1 MKEVLWL
8 ISNSLS
14 SIIRNK
20 KRLLTYLF
28 VPLIGILIGIAAYGN
43 TGPTKMYAGVVNHDN
58 GKIAKDTV
66 KFINGINNVKV
77 TTIDSSK
84 VNDQIASG
92 KLDCVIIL
100 DSGFSSSVMNGNPD
114 HIEIVSIKGAS
125 ITGFVK
131 SYVNNYLSN
140 VASLSKA
147 SGGDN
152 AAFQKMYDQY
162 KASSFK
168 LDAHSL
174 KDTSKNNDITGQTI
188 GFLIMIMLSSAGGLS
203 EIIIREKENRT
214 YLRLMSSPINSRI
227 YVFSNVVVNMI
238 IMTVQILVTLTVM
251 TKVFHISPGVPFWTM
266 VEVLLIFA
274 LAGVGLSL
282 VITSFASTTASA
294 GAMQNLIMTP
304 TCLLAG
310 CFWPVEIM
318 PKTMQKIAEFLP
330 QRWLLDTITQ
340 LQKGHSLSSLSMNIS
355 ILFAFALAFFMIA
368 IYKFSRGNNVRNFI

>member
-1 MKEVLWL
+1 
-8 ISNSLS
+8 
-14 SIIRNK
+14 
-20 KRLLTYLF
+20 
-28 VPLIGILIGIAAYGN
+28 
-43 TGPTKMYAGVVNHDN
+43 
-58 GKIAKDTV
+58 V
-66 KFINGINNVKV
+66 KFISGINHVKV
-77 TTIDSSK
+77 SNIDSSK

-100 DSGFSSSVMNGNPD
+100 DSGFSKSVMNGNPD

-147 SGGDN
+147 AGGDQ

-162 KASSFK
+162 KDSSFK
-168 LDAHSL
+168 VNAQSL

-238 IMTVQILVTLTVM
+238 IMTVQILITLTVM
-251 TKVFHISPGVPFWTM
+251 TKVFQISPGVPFWTM
-266 VEVLLIFA
+266 VGVLLIFA

-282 VITSFASTTASA
+282 VITSFASTTASS

-368 IYKFSRGNNVRNFI
+368 IYKFSRGNNVRSFI

>member
-8 ISNSLS
+8 ISNSLR
-14 SIIRNK
+14 SIVKNK
-20 KRLLTYLF
+20 KRLFTYLF

-43 TGPTKMYAGVVNHDN
+43 TGPSTMYAGVVNHDN

-66 KFINGINNVKV
+66 KFISGINHVKV
-77 TTIDSSK
+77 SNIDSSK
-84 VNDQIASG
+84 INDKIASG

-100 DSGFSSSVMNGNPD
+100 DSGFSKSVMNGNPD
-114 HIEIVSIKGAS
+114 HIEMVSIKGAS

-147 SGGDN
+147 AGGDHT
-152 AAFQKMYDQY
+152 AFQKMYDQY
-162 KASSFK
+162 KDSSFK
-168 LDAHSL
+168 VNAQSL

-238 IMTVQILVTLTVM
+238 IMTVQILITLTVM

-266 VEVLLIFA
+266 VGVLLIFA

-282 VITSFASTTASA
+282 VITSFASTTASS